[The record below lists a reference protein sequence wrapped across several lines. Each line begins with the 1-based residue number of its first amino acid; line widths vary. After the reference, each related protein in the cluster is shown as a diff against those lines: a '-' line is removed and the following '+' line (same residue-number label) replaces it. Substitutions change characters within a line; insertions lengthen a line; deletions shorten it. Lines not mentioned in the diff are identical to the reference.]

1 MNRTKLG
8 KMTRLAILTAI
19 ILIMAFTPLG
29 YLHIGPL
36 SMTLIMIPVAV
47 GAITMGPGVGAFLGA
62 VFGLSSFVQCF
73 GLEGFA
79 TMLFSINPFYYFLLT
94 MVPRIAMGFFCG
106 LIFLAFAGKDSLR
119 PVGFV
124 AASFSA
130 AALNTI
136 LFMSALVIFFLPYE
150 DVFHLPDH
158 SFKTVLTAVVT
169 MVGIQGVIEAL
180 VCTAAGSAIS
190 AALYS
195 YYHRHRK

>member
-1 MNRTKLG
+1 MKRSNLG

-47 GAITMGPGVGAFLGA
+47 GAITMGPGVGAFLGT
-62 VFGLSSFVQCF
+62 VFGLSSFVQAF
-73 GLEGFA
+73 GLDSFA
-79 TMLFSINPFYYFLLT
+79 TMLFSFNPFYYFLLT
-94 MVPRIAMGFFCG
+94 MVPRVLMGLLCG
-106 LIFLAFAGKDSLR
+106 LIFLAFSKKDSLR

-124 AASFSA
+124 VSSFSA

-136 LFMSALVIFFLPYE
+136 LFMSALVLFFLPYE
-150 DVFHLPDH
+150 EVFVLPDH
-158 SFKTVLTAVVT
+158 SFKTVITAMAI
-169 MVGIQGVIEAL
+169 MVGVQGLVEAL
-180 VCTAAGSAIS
+180 ICTVVGAAIS

-195 YYHRHRK
+195 YYNRHKS